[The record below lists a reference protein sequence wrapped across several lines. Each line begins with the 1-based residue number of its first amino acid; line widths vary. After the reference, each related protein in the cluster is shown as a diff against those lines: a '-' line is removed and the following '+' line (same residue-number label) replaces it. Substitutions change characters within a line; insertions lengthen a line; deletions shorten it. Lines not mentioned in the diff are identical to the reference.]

1 MIWSKES
8 EIFLKI
14 LEKAIGEIN
23 CLAERIRSCVRCSFR
38 KACEQPLPGA
48 GYPLADIMFVKGAPT
63 KLEDSEGMAF
73 FGNVGEALYKAFG
86 RLNMDITDVYGTNA
100 VKCFLPDVQSVSIEH
115 IEACKEYLKTE
126 IEILGPKVI
135 VVMGPLAFAFL
146 KTISLEEYKDS
157 FSPGKVFKLRP
168 DMQVLLTHDPEQAL
182 KNPQAKREF
191 WQDLKK
197 LRQILGGVS

>member
-1 MIWSKES
+1 MTWSRES

-23 CLAERIRSCVRCSFR
+23 CLAERIRSCARCSFR
-38 KACEQPLPGA
+38 KVCEQPLPGA

-63 KLEDSEGMAF
+63 KVEDSEGVAF
-73 FGNVGEALYKAFG
+73 FGRVGEALFKAFD

-115 IEACKEYLKTE
+115 VEACKEYLKTE

-135 VVMGPLAFAFL
+135 VAMGPLAFTFL
-146 KTISLEEYKDS
+146 KSISLEEYEDP
-157 FSPGKVFKLRP
+157 FSPGRVVRLRP
-168 DMQVLLTHDPEQAL
+168 DIQVLMTHEPELAL

-191 WQDLKK
+191 WRDLKR
-197 LRQILGGVS
+197 LRQILGK